1 MTNKLIKVDR
11 VRSVAEAVAVE
22 ELGAGLVGVALDEDP
37 RFADRR
43 VVSPDLAAEIGRSLS
58 RAKFVVELD
67 FREDPRE
74 ALRRAELLRPDL
86 VQPITGAVPPDE
98 MRAALSG
105 AGVGIVY
112 AGIEIAHDDDPSWVL
127 SRYAD
132 TNDLNAALF
141 QADVLP
147 EYRNSWEFLR
157 DEAPEFEDEFQIGDL
172 NQLGRD
178 HPLVAAFNF
187 TPRNV
192 GEIVATLPGIRGIAL
207 TLADNATRTDLH
219 FLRYE
224 AAVEVMQ
231 ALRS

>member
-43 VVSPDLAAEIGRSLS
+43 VVSADLAAEIGRSLS

-98 MRAALSG
+98 MR
-105 AGVGIVY
+105 
-112 AGIEIAHDDDPSWVL
+112 
-127 SRYAD
+127 
-132 TNDLNAALF
+132 
-141 QADVLP
+141 
-147 EYRNSWEFLR
+147 
-157 DEAPEFEDEFQIGDL
+157 
-172 NQLGRD
+172 
-178 HPLVAAFNF
+178 
-187 TPRNV
+187 PR
-192 GEIVATLPGIRGIAL
+192 
-207 TLADNATRTDLH
+207 
-219 FLRYE
+219 
-224 AAVEVMQ
+224 
-231 ALRS
+231 